1 MRSRSRTFFL
11 RMTILFS
18 FQSRTE
24 DLTHNVRAYVLD
36 WVYMSALYTTL
47 KISVI
52 LKLHSPSLYVKSFTV
67 LISKLYLIRE
77 GTVFH

>member
-11 RMTILFS
+11 RMTILFL

-24 DLTHNVRAYVLD
+24 DLTHNVRAFVLD
-36 WVYMSALYTTL
+36 WVYVSALYTTL

-52 LKLHSPSLYVKSFTV
+52 LKLHSPIFICKVLYSAYF
-67 LISKLYLIRE
+67 
-77 GTVFH
+77 

>member
-1 MRSRSRTFFL
+1 MRKHSCIHHKCHIRVRPNPRVHALWGGGDLGGQDLGHIFL

-36 WVYMSALYTTL
+36 WVYMSALYPL
-47 KISVI
+47 
-52 LKLHSPSLYVKSFTV
+52 
-67 LISKLYLIRE
+67 
-77 GTVFH
+77 

>member
-1 MRSRSRTFFL
+1 MRSRSRTFFFF

-52 LKLHSPSLYVKSFTV
+52 LKLHSPIFIRKVLYSAYF
-67 LISKLYLIRE
+67 
-77 GTVFH
+77 

>member
-36 WVYMSALYTTL
+36 WVYMSAMDTTL

-52 LKLHSPSLYVKSFTV
+52 LKLHSPIFIRKVLYSAYF
-67 LISKLYLIRE
+67 
-77 GTVFH
+77 